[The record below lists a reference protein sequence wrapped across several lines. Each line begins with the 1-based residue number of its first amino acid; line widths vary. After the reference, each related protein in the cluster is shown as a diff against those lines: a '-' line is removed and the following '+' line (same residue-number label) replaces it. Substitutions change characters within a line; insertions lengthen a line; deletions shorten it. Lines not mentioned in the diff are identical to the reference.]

1 MALKSVFCHQDKTN
15 ARWITAFLPQ
25 HCKIILNISIFL
37 CHFRKCF
44 IYLQHASFCHLLD
57 PLFHSFQPPLSLIQ
71 RRSCK
76 CPLSGV
82 IIDTL
87 IAIQTLK
94 NSQKRRKKMYQSK
107 RKVVNVNNIAKPEI
121 LRCRILPTTIPVNL
135 WHFVPKKKKSNS
147 TFADFCRFKF
157 QKARVPS
164 SSTSL
169 TVCNLCMMST
179 PDSIHPLTE
188 CHIIIP
194 SVRHKWGLF
203 PATRILLYTL
213 KYLKTVTFP

>member
-1 MALKSVFCHQDKTN
+1 MAF
-15 ARWITAFLPQ
+15 FPQ

-44 IYLQHASFCHLLD
+44 IYLQHALFWHLLD
-57 PLFHSFQPPLSLIQ
+57 PFFHSFQPPLSLIQ
-71 RRSCK
+71 RSSCK

-135 WHFVPKKKKSNS
+135 WHFVPKKKKILVLTRYSIEHLQI
-147 TFADFCRFKF
+147 FAD
-157 QKARVPS
+157 S
-164 SSTSL
+164 SY
-169 TVCNLCMMST
+169 
-179 PDSIHPLTE
+179 
-188 CHIIIP
+188 
-194 SVRHKWGLF
+194 KKQGF
-203 PATRILLYTL
+203 PVVALH
-213 KYLKTVTFP
+213 